1 MAGVV
6 LFAGVAT
13 NGSHVPRHG
22 IDADTPRMDSSL
34 SSLSL
39 QQPKNNCDSS
49 SLRPTQIQEE
59 VTNMNMKAKAK
70 DDVEDIPM
78 AYLGYVLLAIM
89 AMVIAAV
96 VLVIRLL

>member
-1 MAGVV
+1 
-6 LFAGVAT
+6 
-13 NGSHVPRHG
+13 
-22 IDADTPRMDSSL
+22 
-34 SSLSL
+34 
-39 QQPKNNCDSS
+39 
-49 SLRPTQIQEE
+49 
-59 VTNMNMKAKAK
+59 MNMKAKAK